1 MVHIPATISF
11 IGYSF
16 YAFAPPTFQ
25 KVRRTLVLCN
35 TIAFVVFTAWPCMP
49 PRLLPK
55 DEYHYVDTLHTGKA
69 ASSESPRRVSG
80 VEMEIRRYREET
92 ELIRDLRW
100 RTCL

>member
-69 ASSESPRRVSG
+69 ASSESPLLLWVTIG
-80 VEMEIRRYREET
+80 VWRGREET
-92 ELIRDLRW
+92 ELIRDLR
-100 RTCL
+100 

>member
-16 YAFAPPTFQ
+16 YSFSPPTFQ
-25 KVRRTLVLCN
+25 RVRRTLVLCN

-55 DEYHYVDTLHTGKA
+55 EEYGYVDTLHTGKA
-69 ASSESPRRVSG
+69 ASSESTRVEVG
-80 VEMEIRRYREET
+80 RGQAWEDGKGEEGMVPAD
-92 ELIRDLRW
+92 E
-100 RTCL
+100 